1 MKAKFE
7 EHKDKLFEILLNE
20 NYYSDF
26 LMLIERLSKQG
37 YTKKNIYN
45 LLLCFH
51 KEIQVDQRTSKNE
64 DAYNRLSD
72 FLDEFTAWGNNFTIL
87 QNEPEL

>member
-1 MKAKFE
+1 MNPNFK
-7 EHKDKLFEILLNE
+7 EHKDILFEILLNK
-20 NYYSDF
+20 NYYSDL

-51 KEIQVDQRTSKNE
+51 KEIQVDERTNRDE

-87 QNEPEL
+87 QNEPEI